1 MNIDTKILNT
11 VLANNIKQYIKMIIH
26 HDHVGFIPEVLGIK
40 TYTQISG
47 TEWRAQKYTNTTM
60 IN

>member
-47 TEWRAQKYTNTTM
+47 TEWRAQN
-60 IN
+60 